1 MIILNS
7 TITYVPAQGN
17 EPMSEVRLALSLVNA
32 LFQLP
37 DVQAALDSGACIDK
51 RLTLSSVTQNF
62 QIALA
67 KHSSTF

>member
-1 MIILNS
+1 
-7 TITYVPAQGN
+7 
-17 EPMSEVRLALSLVNA
+17 MSEVRLALSLVNA